1 MKMQLRT
8 TVVWGR
14 PQRGGGGWWG
24 GPGTAVFC
32 LVLGILVGAGGLW
45 LLERGR
51 RGEGDSDRVVLDAT
65 TRAVMASVPR
75 PVTIHFFV
83 GLEDPAVV
91 EEERVFARQVEALL
105 QACVAAA
112 DSRIQVRRHEVR
124 TAEDQQAAVQ
134 AGIQPFHLERGG
146 AAFLGLVI
154 ESGERRQVLARLD
167 PAWQRALEFDVARAV
182 QAVVEPA
189 GVAVVEPTEQE
200 RAALSE
206 VRAVLGE
213 VESVSLEDGARR
225 LREAALQEFRRV
237 AESFGARQEELRR
250 RFQEAEQRSDAGT
263 QKALL
268 EELQRLQAEQTASLQ
283 RLAERLQ
290 VQLEAWNRIK
300 GSGEVPPVAPLTSGG
315 SGLPPKRAPR

>member
-1 MKMQLRT
+1 MQLRA

-14 PQRGGGGWWG
+14 PQRGGAGWWG
-24 GPGTAVFC
+24 GPGIAVFC
-32 LVLGILVGAGGLW
+32 LALGILVGAGGLW

-51 RGEGDSDRVVLDAT
+51 RDKGDSERVVLDAAT
-65 TRAVMASVPR
+65 QAVMASVSR

-91 EEERVFARQVEALL
+91 EEERVFARRVEALL
-105 QACVAAA
+105 RACVEAGG
-112 DSRIQVRRHEVR
+112 SRIQLRRHEVR
-124 TAEDQQAAVQ
+124 TVEDQQAAVQ

-146 AAFLGLVI
+146 AAYLGLVI

-167 PAWQRALEFDVARAV
+167 PAWERALEFDVARAV
-182 QAVVEPA
+182 QAVVMEPR
-189 GVAVVEPTEQE
+189 GVGVVEPTEQE

-206 VRAVLGE
+206 VRALLGE

-225 LREAALQEFRRV
+225 LREAALQEFRRA

-250 RFQEAEQRSDAGT
+250 RFQEAEQRSDAGA
-263 QKALL
+263 QQALL
-268 EELQRLQAEQTASLQ
+268 EELRRLQAEQTAAFQ

-290 VQLEAWNRIK
+290 VQLEAWNRFK
-300 GSGEVPPVAPLTSGG
+300 GSTGIPSAVPSTSDG
-315 SGLPPKRAPR
+315 SGPLPEHAPR